1 MANNTSPHILNTAA
15 NLLGFCLVVITSL
28 HIANEIETHII
39 DELTAVV
46 ALCLTFSCGLS
57 FSSIRSKEPGRQEKL
72 ENIAD
77 YFFMG
82 SLIGILL
89 IILLITL
96 NFVK

>member
-1 MANNTSPHILNTAA
+1 MANNSSPHILNTAA

-46 ALCLTFSCGLS
+46 ALCLTVSCGLS
-57 FSSIRSKEPGRQEKL
+57 FISIRSVNGKRQERL
-72 ENIAD
+72 EAIAE

-82 SLIGILL
+82 SLFGILV

-96 NFVK
+96 NLVK